1 MIFEQTHFKIG
12 TDIFCNLDKH
22 ILKFDQIYFAIW
34 FFSEPYACCPTPLF
48 FTLSWVPEI
57 SPYLIFLHMTNF
69 SPHVSQVIQVTNMR
83 YGDDAADAG
92 KKSLSLRIYK
102 NFSNPNGNPSQMF
115 LNRQSAEISLN
126 CPTNFAPSHQSCCYN
141 IETQTATLQNIAIL
155 LQYWNAENCSS
166 KYLDDSILKHNME
179 THLILKQGQ
188 QYKKQYKIFEGF
200 SYFIS
205 NCLSSPV

>member
-1 MIFEQTHFKIG
+1 
-12 TDIFCNLDKH
+12 
-22 ILKFDQIYFAIW
+22 
-34 FFSEPYACCPTPLF
+34 
-48 FTLSWVPEI
+48 
-57 SPYLIFLHMTNF
+57 MTNF

-155 LQYWNAENCSS
+155 L
-166 KYLDDSILKHNME
+166 KILKHGKLFFKISRGFNIE
-179 THLILKQGQ
+179 T
-188 QYKKQYKIFEGF
+188 QYGNTFNIETGTT
-200 SYFIS
+200 I
-205 NCLSSPV
+205 